1 MRFFRKDE
9 GFTLVELMVVVLIIG
24 ILIAIAV
31 PVFNSARANAQR
43 RSCQANQRTYEGA
56 YQTWYA
62 DDPGNA
68 ALAAAFVGMADTDA
82 VLIPQFVKATPECPG
97 GGAYTVTMQNGGL
110 TINLVCDLDLNGD
123 GTPDHVN

>member
-43 RSCQANQRTYEGA
+43 RSCQANQRTFEGA

-68 ALAAAFVGMADTDA
+68 AIAATLGDLADLEG
-82 VLIPQFVKATPECPG
+82 VLIPQFIKAAPSCPG
-97 GGAYTVTMQNGGL
+97 SGVYSAVFTATGLSVDLQCTVAG
-110 TINLVCDLDLNGD
+110 
-123 GTPDHVN
+123 HVN

>member
-68 ALAAAFVGMADTDA
+68 ALAAGFGDMTDTDG
-82 VLIPQFVKATPECPG
+82 VLIPQFVKASPECPG
-97 GGAYTVTMQNGGL
+97 GGAYSVAMQNNGL
-110 TINLVCDLDLNGD
+110 TIDLQCDLDVNND
-123 GTPDHVN
+123 GTADHIN

>member
-31 PVFNSARANAQR
+31 PVFNSARANAQK
-43 RSCQANQRTYEGA
+43 RSCQANQRTFEGA

-62 DDPGNA
+62 DDPANSTTA
-68 ALAAAFVGMADTDA
+68 AGLTDLAGLNG
-82 VLIPQFVKATPECPG
+82 VLVPQFIKAAPTCPG
-97 GGAYTVTMQNGGL
+97 SGTYTAVFTASGL
-110 TINLVCDLDLNGD
+110 SVDLQCSVAG
-123 GTPDHVN
+123 HVN